1 MNRRLSISRREFLK
15 MAGTGLA
22 ATGLSSL
29 LGACRG
35 RPETLRMWWWGEQE
49 AAGLEGWVNESI
61 QLYQEE
67 SGNLIEPTL
76 QDTAVV
82 VSEFQTASAA
92 NNAPDIQFFWNG
104 IYHMESVW
112 LGHVE
117 PLNGLIDAEALANS
131 GATALSVYQGQQY
144 RMGWYALPTLWIY
157 NKEMFSQAGLDPET
171 PPATWDDFLSACD
184 RLKTAGFTPMSAGL
198 KDGFWG
204 EWWMGL
210 MLVQALDSF
219 SQSVDL
225 FVGDLDWRDPKYH
238 SLWDRLGELWQAG
251 FLNDDV
257 MSLDLYPGIELVGT
271 GRAAMTQ
278 IMGSIVAS
286 QAALLGEEK
295 IGQMLVPVVGDG
307 ALAGRP
313 VGDAQGLGIS
323 SQSEHKEVAAEFLT
337 FLHQQERLDAL
348 YQHVHIP
355 PADLNWDASIVTDRI
370 GREQLERWVQVDH
383 VPWIPDLMPVLF
395 WTDAM
400 FVNSQNVIAEGWTGE
415 QCGENAAEV
424 TQRWLEQNPDMVE
437 KYRTWAAD
445 LA

>member
-1 MNRRLSISRREFLK
+1 MHSRPSISRREFLK
-15 MAGTGLA
+15 LTGAGLTA
-22 ATGLSSL
+22 ASFSPLLS
-29 LGACRG
+29 ACGG
-35 RPETLRMWWWGEQE
+35 RPETLKMWWWGEQE

-61 QLYQEE
+61 RLYQEE
-67 SGNLIEPTL
+67 SGNIIEPTL

-117 PLNGLIDAEALANS
+117 PLNNLIDAEGLANS

-144 RMGWYALPTLWIY
+144 RMGWYALPTLWVY
-157 NKEMFSQAGLDPET
+157 NKEMFSQAGLDPEA
-171 PPATWDDFLSACD
+171 PPTTWDAFLGACD
-184 RLKTAGFTPMSAGL
+184 NLKAAGFTPMSAGL

-210 MLVQALDSF
+210 VLVQALDSF

-238 SLWDRLGELWQAG
+238 GLWDRQGELWQAG
-251 FLNDDV
+251 YLNNDV
-257 MSLDLYPGIELVGT
+257 MSLDLYPGIELFGT
-271 GRAAMTQ
+271 GQAAMTQ
-278 IMGSIVAS
+278 IMGSIVSS

-295 IGQMLVPVVGDG
+295 VGQMLVPVLSDG

-323 SQSEHKEVAAEFLT
+323 SQSQHKEVAAEFLT
-337 FLHQQERLDAL
+337 FLHQKERLDAL
-348 YQHVHIP
+348 YQQVRIP
-355 PADLNWDASIVTDRI
+355 PADLNWDASIVSDRI

-400 FVNSQNVIAEGWTGE
+400 FVNSQNVISEGWTGE
-415 QCGENAAEV
+415 QCGENATEV
-424 TQRWLEQNPDMVE
+424 TRKWLEQNPDMVDN
-437 KYRTWAAD
+437 YRIWAAD

>member
-1 MNRRLSISRREFLK
+1 
-15 MAGTGLA
+15 
-22 ATGLSSL
+22 
-29 LGACRG
+29 
-35 RPETLRMWWWGEQE
+35 
-49 AAGLEGWVNESI
+49 
-61 QLYQEE
+61 
-67 SGNLIEPTL
+67 
-76 QDTAVV
+76 
-82 VSEFQTASAA
+82 
-92 NNAPDIQFFWNG
+92 
-104 IYHMESVW
+104 
-112 LGHVE
+112 
-117 PLNGLIDAEALANS
+117 
-131 GATALSVYQGQQY
+131 
-144 RMGWYALPTLWIY
+144 
-157 NKEMFSQAGLDPET
+157 
-171 PPATWDDFLSACD
+171 
-184 RLKTAGFTPMSAGL
+184 
-198 KDGFWG
+198 
-204 EWWMGL
+204 
-210 MLVQALDSF
+210 
-219 SQSVDL
+219 
-225 FVGDLDWRDPKYH
+225 
-238 SLWDRLGELWQAG
+238 LGELWQAG

-348 YQHVHIP
+348 YQQVHIP